1 MITMLMLLLHYYTF
15 SLKFLPIG
23 DRSTMKSQILVIT
36 IPTVTIL
43 VVAITIVIVIVI
55 STCVYLSTK
64 KKKMQILNPPN
75 YEMPS
80 ESDKNKDEIGDKSD
94 YLMNEGSN
102 IYESMT

>member
-1 MITMLMLLLHYYTF
+1 
-15 SLKFLPIG
+15 
-23 DRSTMKSQILVIT
+23 MKSQILVIA

-64 KKKMQILNPPN
+64 KKKMQVLNPPN

-80 ESDKNKDEIGDKSD
+80 ESDKNKDEIGDKCD
-94 YLMNEGSN
+94 YQMNEDSN
-102 IYESMT
+102 TYESMT